1 MKKHFTIIVLSLF
14 CMASYAQKMKVIQGN
29 FDFLK
34 GQKEINVAFVYDNMK
49 LLKKN
54 LTNDQYV
61 KEHSAELD
69 EKTRGKGKS
78 WEKSWY
84 ASRELIYAPK
94 FLELMNRY
102 FHKDHDLFFSEELSD
117 APYTLIVET
126 IWVYPGWDAGVMKQ
140 PAKVTTL
147 LKFVETGN
155 RANVLAEVSSENA
168 PGNQWGSSFNNE
180 DRIGEGYAKTGK
192 SFAKL
197 ILKKAFK

>member
-1 MKKHFTIIVLSLF
+1 MKKHLVVILILACTGIN
-14 CMASYAQKMKVIQGN
+14 AQKLKITEGS

-34 GQKEINVAFVYDNMK
+34 GQKEVNVEFVYDNMT
-49 LLKKN
+49 LLKKK
-54 LTNDQYV
+54 LTNELYV
-61 KEHSAELD
+61 KEHAAELE

-102 FHKDHDLFFSEELSD
+102 FHKDQGIYFSENLTD

-126 IWVYPGWDAGVMKQ
+126 VWVYPGWDAGVMKQ
-140 PAKVTTL
+140 AAKVTTV
-147 LKFVETGN
+147 LKFVETAN
-155 RANVLAEVSSENA
+155 KSNVLAEVTSKEA
-168 PGNQWGSSFNNE
+168 PGDQWGSSFSNE

-197 ILKKAFK
+197 ILKKAF